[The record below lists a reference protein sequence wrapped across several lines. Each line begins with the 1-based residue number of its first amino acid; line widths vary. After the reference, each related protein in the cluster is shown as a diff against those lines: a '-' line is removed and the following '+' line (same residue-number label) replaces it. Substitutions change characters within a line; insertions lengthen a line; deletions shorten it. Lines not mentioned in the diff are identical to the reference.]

1 MGGKVMKKIVLIFSV
16 LMLIISSQ
24 NNSFSQNNLGKQPLD
39 GVYEKH
45 RDINREPIPYT
56 SLREADVMWSKRI
69 WRVIDMRQKI
79 NLPFYYPTDEQK
91 GRKSLMQIL
100 YNGIKENTITAYSS
114 GDEEFQTRMTPAEL
128 SKSLNK
134 EDTMRLTRNYEP
146 YEEYDTVISQPFNT
160 ADIYLLRVKED
171 WFFDKQRS
179 VMDVRIIGLCPIK
192 EELDENGESKGF
204 RVLFWVYFPECR
216 KLFANNEVYNRWN
229 DAERRTYED
238 VFFKRLFGSY
248 IYKESNVYDR
258 KIQQYAKGMDG
269 LLEAERIKQEL
280 FEKEHDLWEY

>member
-1 MGGKVMKKIVLIFSV
+1 MKKVVFILSV
-16 LMLIISSQ
+16 FLFMISTQRISY
-24 NNSFSQNNLGKQPLD
+24 SQNNLGKQPLD
-39 GVYEKH
+39 GVYNKYNST
-45 RDINREPIPYT
+45 NREPIPYT

-100 YNGIKENTITAYSS
+100 YKGIQENTIKAYST
-114 GDEEFQTRMTPAEL
+114 GDEEFQTIMTPAEL
-128 SKSLNK
+128 TKSLNK
-134 EDTMRLTRNYEP
+134 TDTMRLQRTYEP
-146 YEEYDTVISQPFNT
+146 YEEYDTVINQPFNT
-160 ADIYLLRVKED
+160 GDITLIRVKED

-192 EELDENGESKGF
+192 EEMDENGEFKGY
-204 RVLFWVYFPECR
+204 RQLFWVYFPECR

-238 VFFKRLFGSY
+238 IFFKRLFGSY

-258 KIQQYAKGMDG
+258 KIGQYAKGMDG
-269 LLEAERIKQEL
+269 LLEAERVKQEL
-280 FEKEHDLWEY
+280 FEIEHDLWEY

>member
-1 MGGKVMKKIVLIFSV
+1 MKKVFFMFSV
-16 LMLIISSQ
+16 ILMLLSIQ
-24 NNSFSQNNLGKQPLD
+24 NNSYSQNNLGKQPLD
-39 GVYEKH
+39 GVYNKYNSP
-45 RDINREPIPYT
+45 DREPIPYT

-100 YNGIKENTITAYSS
+100 FNSIKENTLTAYD
-114 GDEEFQTRMTPAEL
+114 GNEEEFKTRLTPVEL
-128 SKSLNK
+128 AKSLNK
-134 EDTMRLTRNYEP
+134 EDTMRLQRNYEP
-146 YEEYDTVISQPFNT
+146 YEEYDTVISQPFNPSS
-160 ADIYLLRVKED
+160 IYLIRVKED

-179 VMDVRIIGLCPIK
+179 VMDVRIIGLCPIQ
-192 EELDENGESKGF
+192 EILDETTGEPKGMKP
-204 RVLFWVYFPECR
+204 LFWVYFPECR

-269 LLEAERIKQEL
+269 LLEAERIKDEL
-280 FEKEHDLWEY
+280 FIKEHDLWEY

>member
-1 MGGKVMKKIVLIFSV
+1 MKKIMLVFTV
-16 LMLIISSQ
+16 LMSFISIQ
-24 NNSFSQNNLGKQPLD
+24 NNSFAQNNLGKQPLD
-39 GVYEKH
+39 GVYNKY
-45 RDINREPIPYT
+45 NSPVREPIPYT
-56 SLREADVMWSKRI
+56 SIREADVMWSKRI

-100 YNGIKENTITAYSS
+100 YSGIQENTITAYSTT
-114 GDEEFQTRMTPAEL
+114 DEEFKARLTTME
-128 SKSLNK
+128 LNK
-134 EDTMRLTRNYEP
+134 MLNSQDTFHFQRPYEP
-146 YEEYDTVISQPFNT
+146 YEEYDTVISKIFNPSE
-160 ADIYLLRVKED
+160 IVLLRLKED

-192 EELDENGESKGF
+192 EELDENGEFKGYKP
-204 RVLFWVYFPECR
+204 LFWVYFPECR

-258 KIQQYAKGMDG
+258 QIYQYAKGMDG
-269 LLEAERIKQEL
+269 LLEAERIKNDL
-280 FEKEHDLWEY
+280 FNIEHDLWEY

>member
-1 MGGKVMKKIVLIFSV
+1 MRKI
-16 LMLIISSQ
+16 MLAFTVSMMFLSFQ
-24 NNSFSQNNLGKQPLD
+24 NNSLAQNNLGKQPLD
-39 GVYEKH
+39 GVYNKYNSI
-45 RDINREPIPYT
+45 DREPIPYT
-56 SLREADVMWSKRI
+56 SIREADVMWSKRI

-100 YNGIKENTITAYSS
+100 YNGIKENTITAYSGS
-114 GDEEFQTRMTPAEL
+114 DEEWQSRMTPAEL
-128 SKSLNK
+128 AKTLNK
-134 EDTMRLTRNYEP
+134 QDTQRLTRNYEP
-146 YEEYDTVISQPFNT
+146 YEEYDTVISQPFST
-160 ADIYLLRVKED
+160 SEVYLIRVKED

-192 EELDENGESKGF
+192 EEFDPTTGDPKGF

-258 KIQQYAKGMDG
+258 KLNQYAKGMDG
-269 LLEAERIKQEL
+269 LLEAERIKDEL
-280 FEKEHDLWEY
+280 FIKEHDLWEY

>member
-1 MGGKVMKKIVLIFSV
+1 MRKIVLVFSV
-16 LMLIISSQ
+16 LMMLLSLQ

-39 GVYEKH
+39 GVYNKYNSP
-45 RDINREPIPYT
+45 DREPIPYT

-100 YNGIKENTITAYSS
+100 YNGIKENTLTAYST
-114 GDEEFQTRMTPAEL
+114 GDEEFQSRLTPAEL

-134 EDTMRLTRNYEP
+134 EDTLRLTRNYEP
-146 YEEYDTVISQPFNT
+146 YEEYDTVISQPFST
-160 ADIYLLRVKED
+160 SEVYLLRIKED

-192 EELDENGESKGF
+192 EEMDENGEFKGY
-204 RVLFWVYFPECR
+204 RQLFWVYFPECR

-248 IYKESNVYDR
+248 IFKESNVYDR
-258 KIQQYAKGMDG
+258 KISQYAKGMDG